1 MVDSIAHGGR
11 DAKASPEP
19 HWRTGEPNGNFAPMY
34 DDFDSFLKA
43 AITQFYERHG
53 KRNPAR
59 FVALLV
65 ASGET
70 LSLAWDS
77 LKSGSLPKKLAIGT
91 VGLIALRVGLKYAL
105 AGPLG
110 IVATGVTLAGM
121 ARYLYKNQGDVAER
135 TRKYKRLIE
144 DVRAAFDGVEG
155 DFASGRFSRAERDM
169 MLEGL
174 MSRLLA
180 DLAAD

>member
-1 MVDSIAHGGR
+1 MDESIAQGGSDAKGARSPGWR
-11 DAKASPEP
+11 DAGTNDK
-19 HWRTGEPNGNFAPMY
+19 FLDMY
-34 DDFDSFLKA
+34 DDFDGFLKA
-43 AITQFYERHG
+43 AIKEFYERHG

-77 LKSGSLPKKLAIGT
+77 LKSGNLPKRLAIGT

-110 IVATGVTLAGM
+110 VIATGITLAGM

-144 DVRAAFDGVEG
+144 DSRAAYDGVAG
-155 DFASGRFSRAERDM
+155 DFASGRFSRQERDM
-169 MLEGL
+169 MLDGL
-174 MSRLLA
+174 LARLLA